1 MPELDTAATD
11 PLMAQPEPEIAAV
24 EDGPTSP
31 TKRKLGFGGWVCAGW
46 LIFLVLVA
54 VFAPLLKADPVI
66 NDRGRVVEGCGTG
79 KGLPLY
85 DALDCRD
92 LDAKRAQ
99 TTGRGSGEFTHLAG
113 VDSSGRDTFSQTV
126 LGTRTTLLIAVLSIL
141 AATIVGGLLGLVSGY
156 FGRKLDIVITGLFD
170 VMVAFPALILALLIV
185 TVFSP
190 PDDPA
195 GASRRVPG
203 IILALAIVA
212 VPILGRIARASTLT
226 WAEREFV
233 TAARALGAKPFRI
246 IFRDVLPNVAPAM
259 MSIAM
264 LSVGIVI
271 VAEASLAILGLGVPG
286 DTMSWGRVV
295 AAGGANFRQY
305 PHLVFVPGVAIV
317 ITVCALNFLGDALRQ
332 KFDVRESAL

>member
-1 MPELDTAATD
+1 MPELHIAPD
-11 PLMAQPEPEIAAV
+11 PLMSPADPEVAAI
-24 EDGPTSP
+24 ESGPSAP
-31 TKRKLGFGGWVCAGW
+31 TKRKLGVGGWICAGW
-46 LIFLVLVA
+46 LILLVV
-54 VFAPLLKADPVI
+54 VSIFAPLLKADPVV

-79 KGLPLY
+79 KGLPIY
-85 DALDCRD
+85 DPFDCRD
-92 LDAKRAQ
+92 LQAKRAQ
-99 TTGRGSGEFTHLAG
+99 TSGEGSGKFTHLAG
-113 VDSSGRDTFSQTV
+113 VDSSGRDTFSQTL
-126 LGTRTTLLIAVLSIL
+126 LGTRTTLLIAFFSIL
-141 AATIVGGLLGLVSGY
+141 AATVVGGLLGLVSGY
-156 FGRKLDIVITGLFD
+156 FGRKLDIVITGVFD
-170 VMVAFPALILALLIV
+170 VMVAFPALVLALLIV
-185 TVFSP
+185 TFFSP
-190 PDDPA
+190 PDDPS
-195 GASRRVPG
+195 GAARRVPG
-203 IILALAIVA
+203 IIIALAIVA

-264 LSVGIVI
+264 LGVGIVI
-271 VAEASLAILGLGVPG
+271 VTEASLAILGLGVPD

-295 AAGGANFRQY
+295 AAGGANFRTY

>member
-1 MPELDTAATD
+1 MPETDTATDQLVAASSQELAAT
-11 PLMAQPEPEIAAV
+11 
-24 EDGPTSP
+24 EDGPTAP
-31 TKRKLGFGGWVCAGW
+31 TKRKLGVGGWICVGW
-46 LIFLVLVA
+46 LAFLVLVA
-54 VFAPLLKADPVI
+54 VFAPMFTADPVV

-79 KGLPLY
+79 DGLPLY
-85 DALDCRD
+85 DPLDCRD
-92 LDAKRAQ
+92 LQAKAAQ
-99 TTGRGSGEFTHLAG
+99 QRGEGEGKFTHLFG

-126 LGTRTTLLIAVLSIL
+126 LGTRVTLLIAVLSIL
-141 AATIVGGLLGLVSGY
+141 SATIVGGLLGLVSGY

-170 VMVAFPALILALLIV
+170 AMLAFPALILALLVV
-185 TVFSP
+185 TFFSP
-190 PDDPA
+190 PDDPS

-233 TAARALGAKPFRI
+233 TAARALGAKPSRI

-305 PHLVFVPGVAIV
+305 PHLVFVPGVVIV

>member
-1 MPELDTAATD
+1 MPETDTAPDQLVTPSSQELA
-11 PLMAQPEPEIAAV
+11 AAV

-31 TKRKLGFGGWVCAGW
+31 NRRKLGVGGWICAGW

-54 VFAPLLKADPVI
+54 VFAPMFTADPVI

-79 KGLPLY
+79 DGLPLY
-85 DALDCRD
+85 DPLDCRD
-92 LDAKRAQ
+92 LAAKSAQ
-99 TTGRGSGEFTHLAG
+99 QRGEGSGEFTHLFG

-126 LGTRTTLLIAVLSIL
+126 LGTRVTLLIAVLSIL
-141 AATIVGGLLGLVSGY
+141 SATIVGGLLGLVSGY
-156 FGRKLDIVITGLFD
+156 FSRKLDIVITGIFD
-170 VMVAFPALILALLIV
+170 AMLAFPALILALLVV
-185 TVFSP
+185 TFFSP
-190 PDDPA
+190 PDDPS

-212 VPILGRIARASTLT
+212 VPILGRIARAATLT

-233 TAARALGAKPFRI
+233 TAARALGAKPSRI

-305 PHLVFVPGVAIV
+305 PHLVFVPGVVIV